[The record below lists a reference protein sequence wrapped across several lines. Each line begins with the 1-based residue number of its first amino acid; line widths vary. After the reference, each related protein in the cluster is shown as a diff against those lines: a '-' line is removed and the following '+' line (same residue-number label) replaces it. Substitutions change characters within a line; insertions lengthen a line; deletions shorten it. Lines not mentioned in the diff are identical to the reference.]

1 MPASQHVGRRPF
13 QMTCESLDVELIDSM
28 FCHFITIPDP
38 VVSDREYGLPAVVTG
53 PPPEVADPAPRA
65 PGQPEPGIVAD
76 AEGAFPPQHH
86 AVIRARTVRTWQRNG
101 PEFGLGG
108 LVGERLVPLPELTIE
123 LPQALFVRL
132 AGDNAAVLDP
142 PLKDLEAAAMFCRV
156 IQSEEH
162 NAAGWGN
169 NADSHGAPGCRPSA
183 DFPVHS
189 QRAPIVRTTVREGV
203 RGKSDPAK
211 EAASEGRI

>member
-1 MPASQHVGRRPF
+1 
-13 QMTCESLDVELIDSM
+13 MTCESLDVELIDSM
-28 FCHFITIPDP
+28 FCHFVTIPDP

-65 PGQPEPGIVAD
+65 PGQSEPGIVAD

-162 NAAGWGN
+162 NAAV
-169 NADSHGAPGCRPSA
+169 GAIMPTLTECRVVGLRPTS
-183 DFPVHS
+183 PVHS
-189 QRAPIVRTTVREGV
+189 QRAPIVGTTVREGV

-211 EAASEGRI
+211 RQPRRVGSEDAA